1 MQTGNVRLLL
11 FAILLALIAIGLNST
26 VTDGRTISFALIIVA
41 AVAGLI
47 GFISKSPRA

>member
-1 MQTGNVRLLL
+1 MQTKGTQLLL

-26 VTDGRTISFALIIVA
+26 LTDGKNFSFALLIVA

-47 GFISKSPRA
+47 GFLTKPSGS